1 MTRVVP
7 MAAAVGTIKIDKPQI
22 FKKVRL
28 AQPYIDIHTS
38 FHDITY
44 HQMTTR

>member
-38 FHDITY
+38 LKA
-44 HQMTTR
+44 TTRTIK